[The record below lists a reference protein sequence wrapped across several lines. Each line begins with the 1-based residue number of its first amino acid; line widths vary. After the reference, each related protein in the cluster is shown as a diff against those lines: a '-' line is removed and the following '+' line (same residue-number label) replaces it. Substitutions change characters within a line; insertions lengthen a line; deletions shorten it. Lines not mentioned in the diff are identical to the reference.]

1 MTSLKQDTTELV
13 RRFADAA
20 HKQWELIDR
29 GDSEAA
35 NRYFDD
41 YTRIYVELKRRG
53 RSDLDQLLQ
62 LLDWPDPAVRMAAG
76 GYALEFVPE
85 RAEPVLEGVCAEPGT
100 IGFNARMTLQEGR
113 AGPIRFPF
121 RLLTRPRHP
130 PRLV

>member
-35 NRYFDD
+35 NRYFDY

-53 RSDLDQLLQ
+53 RSDLDQLLK
-62 LLDWPDPAVRMAAG
+62 LLDRPDPAVRMAAG
-76 GYALEFVPE
+76 VYDLQFVPE
-85 RAEPVLEGVCAEPGT
+85 RARPILEGLSASPG
-100 IGFNARMTLQEGR
+100 
-113 AGPIRFPF
+113 
-121 RLLTRPRHP
+121 H
-130 PRLV
+130 

>member
-76 GYALEFVPE
+76 GYALAFGPE
-85 RAEPVLEGVCAEPGT
+85 RAEPVLEGVSAEPAT
-100 IGFNARMTLQEGR
+100 IGVSARMTLR
-113 AGPIRFPF
+113 DS
-121 RLLTRPRHP
+121 RPQRITLP
-130 PRLV
+130 A